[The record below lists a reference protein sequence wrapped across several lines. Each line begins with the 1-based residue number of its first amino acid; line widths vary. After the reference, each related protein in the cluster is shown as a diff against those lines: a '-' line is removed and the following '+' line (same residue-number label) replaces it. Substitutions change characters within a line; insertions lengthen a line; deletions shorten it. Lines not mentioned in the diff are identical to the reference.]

1 MNPNISADEFEQTDL
16 GLNVPTVAPTPPP
29 KLPDK
34 WGLRGAVG
42 EGQMALNFEMPAV
55 PLVHDAGGF
64 IPVDDFRDPGYE
76 PRMWRYGGAERQ
88 SPYERDR
95 TPEVDFGNSRSWV
108 TAGWEN
114 SPVETITPDM
124 QVYTGQVTDHD
135 SGSLGYGYGYAD
147 EVTFDLLE
155 KGDGLGLQVRR
166 DDHKVDEIRAAGDA
180 VLEGGYTP
188 EGREMP
194 PQRPWVAHIGDRR
207 YLLEGHHRG
216 IAARNSRDGNFDAH
230 VLRADSVDDLHTQL
244 EQRADDVAMRQRY
257 GDT

>member
-1 MNPNISADEFEQTDL
+1 MPDLSARQFEQTDL

-64 IPVDDFRDPGYE
+64 IPVDSFRDPGYDS
-76 PRMWRYGGAERQ
+76 RMWEFGGRERQ

-124 QVYTGQVTDHD
+124 QVYTGQTASFGED
-135 SGSLGYGYGYAD
+135 SVGYEYPL
-147 EVTFDLLE
+147 DLLE
-155 KGDGLGLQVRR
+155 EGDHIGLQVQR
-166 DDHKVDEIRAAGDA
+166 DDHKVDKIRAAGDA
-180 VLEGGYTP
+180 VREGGFTP